1 MTNKEIAKY
10 FQLLGELME
19 LHNENPFKI
28 RSYQNAYRTLRNW
41 EIPIA
46 EMDTASISSIPGI
59 GKAIQEKIAELL
71 KEGKMKTLE
80 RYKIQTPEGIRD
92 MLEIKGFGPKK
103 IRIIWRDLQIESLGE
118 LLYAINENRLV
129 ELKGFGKKTQDD
141 IKQKLEYHQKS
152 KNQFHY
158 ATLEQMANATVLA
171 LRKQFPKA
179 IIDLTGD
186 IRRNMPVLKEI
197 TILFGTN
204 EENDI
209 KQLQQH
215 PFYET
220 IIDNVIHW
228 REKENNIPIIIH
240 CCTLD
245 NYGWHQAVLTG
256 GKLLENIDLYNV
268 NKNDTPKEEAIFEQ
282 LGIPFLLPELRDLP
296 NVSHQKNIKPLI
308 NDADLKGIIHA
319 HTTYSDGLHTLSEMA
334 NCAKSLGYQY
344 LGITDHSK
352 SAFYANGLKVDRLK
366 KQWEDIDKL
375 NIELAPFKIFKGIES
390 DILADGSLD
399 YEEEILVQFDFI
411 IASVHA
417 NLKMDKQKATTR
429 LIKAIENPYTSIL
442 GHPTGR
448 LLLSREGYPID
459 HEAVIDACA
468 TYNVAIELNA
478 NPYRLDL
485 DWTWIPY
492 ALEKGVLISINPDA
506 HSKEG
511 IKDIHY
517 GVKVARKGAL
527 TPDMCLNA
535 MDIATFTQ
543 WLAHRKNKK
552 QYETL

>member
-1 MTNKEIAKY
+1 MTNKEIAKS

-158 ATLEQMANATVLA
+158 AKLEHVANTVLLA
-171 LRKQFPKA
+171 LKQQFTKA

-245 NYGWHQAVLTG
+245 NYGWHQVALTG

-308 NDADLKGIIHA
+308 NNADLKGIIHA
-319 HTTYSDGLHTLSEMA
+319 HTTDSDGLHTLSEMA

-492 ALEKGVLISINPDA
+492 ALEKGVFISINPDA

-552 QYETL
+552 QYET